1 MGNRDIGLLLS
12 SHAYMRTG
20 LAKLLTDLIDFCY
33 RPFSKYLSIQTFR
46 YIVCGGGNT
55 LLDIVAFF
63 VSYNFILDKQVFHMG
78 SIAVSPHIMAFM
90 MAFVLSFPTGFFLN
104 KYVVFTGST
113 LHGRV
118 QLFRYLLLVVVCIFL
133 NYIFLKLF
141 VEQAHIFPTV
151 AKILTTVIVVSFSYL
166 TQRYF
171 TFKKAV

>member
-1 MGNRDIGLLLS
+1 
-12 SHAYMRTG
+12 
-20 LAKLLTDLIDFCY
+20 
-33 RPFSKYLSIQTFR
+33 
-46 YIVCGGGNT
+46 
-55 LLDIVAFF
+55 
-63 VSYNFILDKQVFHMG
+63 
-78 SIAVSPHIMAFM
+78 MAFM

-141 VEQAHIFPTV
+141 VEQAHIYPTM

-171 TFKKAV
+171 TFKRAVYG

>member
-1 MGNRDIGLLLS
+1 MT
-12 SHAYMRTG
+12 TG
-20 LAKLLTDLIDFCY
+20 LAKSLTDLIDFFHK
-33 RPFSKYLSIQTFR
+33 PFSKYVNTQTFR

-63 VSYNFILDKQVFHMG
+63 ISYNYILDKKVVHFG
-78 SIAVSPHIMAFM
+78 SIAISPHIMAFM

-141 VEQAHIFPTV
+141 VEQAHIYPTM

-171 TFKKAV
+171 TFKRAV